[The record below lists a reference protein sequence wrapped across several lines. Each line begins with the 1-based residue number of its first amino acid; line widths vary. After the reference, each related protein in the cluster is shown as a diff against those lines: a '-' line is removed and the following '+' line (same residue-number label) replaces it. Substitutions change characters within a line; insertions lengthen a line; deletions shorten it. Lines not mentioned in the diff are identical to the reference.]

1 MSQTFHTELYR
12 IWESAVDQ
20 YKQGGSSP
28 STIVQEKD
36 LTLLSGWGL
45 NRMDVFDFV
54 EDWCLHQ
61 EPDFSTFLLVHYERW
76 RFFVEKQKSIP
87 SSNLLDPKTLP
98 PKDQRARGIAWL
110 PRILPKAQAKL
121 RGELPPEVMYGCGG
135 DREFFKSNHIH
146 PAEFLSIVDFFGH
159 DDELIIEWVLKRK
172 SSLARDH

>member
-12 IWESAVDQ
+12 IWQSAVDQ

-28 STIVQEKD
+28 STIIQEQD
-36 LTLLSGWGL
+36 LSLLSGLGM
-45 NRMDVFDFV
+45 NRMDVFDFA

-98 PKDQRARGIAWL
+98 PKDQKACGIAWL
-110 PRILPKAQAKL
+110 PRILPKARAKL

-146 PAEFLSIVDFFGH
+146 AAEFLSIVCFYG
-159 DDELIIEWVLKRK
+159 DDDAVIEWVVKRK
-172 SSLARDH
+172 SSLA

>member
-12 IWESAVDQ
+12 IWQSAVDQ

-28 STIVQEKD
+28 STIVQEQD
-36 LTLLSGWGL
+36 LSLLSGWGM
-45 NRMDVFDFV
+45 NRMDVFDFA

-98 PKDQRARGIAWL
+98 PKDQKARGIAWL
-110 PRILPKAQAKL
+110 PRILPKARAKL
-121 RGELPPEVMYGCGG
+121 RGELTPEVMYGCGG

-146 PAEFLSIVDFFGH
+146 AAEFLSIVCCFGK
-159 DDELIIEWVLKRK
+159 DDDAVIEWVVKRK
-172 SSLARDH
+172 SSLA

>member
-1 MSQTFHTELYR
+1 MYQTFHTELYR

-28 STIVQEKD
+28 STIVQEQD

-98 PKDQRARGIAWL
+98 PKDQKARGIAWL
-110 PRILPKAQAKL
+110 PRILPKARAKL
-121 RGELPPEVMYGCGG
+121 RGELSPEVMYGCGG

-146 PAEFLSIVDFFGH
+146 AAEFLSIVCCFGE
-159 DDELIIEWVLKRK
+159 DDDAVIEWVVKRK
-172 SSLARDH
+172 SSLA

>member
-1 MSQTFHTELYR
+1 MSQIFHTELHR
-12 IWESAVDQ
+12 IWQSAVDQ

-28 STIVQEKD
+28 STIVQEQD
-36 LTLLSGWGL
+36 LSLLSGWGL
-45 NRMDVFDFV
+45 NRMDVFDFA

-61 EPDFSTFLLVHYERW
+61 EPDFSTFLLVHYARW
-76 RFFVEKQKSIP
+76 RFFMEKQKSIP

-98 PKDQRARGIAWL
+98 PKDQQARGIAWL
-110 PRILPKAQAKL
+110 PRILPKARAKL

-146 PAEFLSIVDFFGH
+146 AAEFLSIVDFFGD

-172 SSLARDH
+172 SSLA

>member
-12 IWESAVDQ
+12 IWQSAVDQ

-28 STIVQEKD
+28 STIVQEQD
-36 LTLLSGWGL
+36 LSLLSGWGM
-45 NRMDVFDFV
+45 NRMDVFDFA

-98 PKDQRARGIAWL
+98 PKDQKARGIAWL
-110 PRILPKAQAKL
+110 PRILPKARAKL

-146 PAEFLSIVDFFGH
+146 AAEFLSIVYFYGD
-159 DDELIIEWVLKRK
+159 DDEAVIEWVVKRK
-172 SSLARDH
+172 SSLA